1 MNEVRRRCP
10 QCLYLRHPNDDRKS
24 PPDTCPNCGRL
35 YHKSHQQVERERR
48 ARSFR
53 AHGML
58 ELRHCGACHEA
69 VSLYAAQCPHCHHPL
84 KGAYS
89 LRIASAAL
97 ALLLPLVFFLK
108 ARVEEAPTSRLAGI
122 SDDRYARCLAL
133 SRFHEEIVSREG
145 ATAVEALARMNRW
158 HAECSRKALRDIIAG
173 SGVEVPAS
181 PAGWLTLEA
190 TPRPTEETPGPGR
203 GTQP

>member
-1 MNEVRRRCP
+1 
-10 QCLYLRHPNDDRKS
+10 
-24 PPDTCPNCGRL
+24 
-35 YHKSHQQVERERR
+35 
-48 ARSFR
+48 
-53 AHGML
+53 ML

-190 TPRPTEETPGPGR
+190 TPRPTEEIPGPGR